1 MTMLPA
7 WQRGTGPG
15 ARMPRRGF
23 RSLYGRRLICAYL
36 NFPIRRRVRAIQIQ
50 LVQRGMF
57 IIRNRG
63 TLFRT
68 STISRPASPELEG
81 SGIKSGYLRSFD
93 SEAQALGFARS
104 WAERW
109 CDTH

>member
-1 MTMLPA
+1 VQFKYNSFNVECSSSETA
-7 WQRGTGPG
+7 
-15 ARMPRRGF
+15 
-23 RSLYGRRLICAYL
+23 GRYL
-36 NFPIRRRVRAIQIQ
+36 GHA
-50 LVQRGMF
+50 
-57 IIRNRG
+57 
-63 TLFRT
+63 
-68 STISRPASPELEG
+68 TISRPASPELEG